1 VKLTTQWIE
10 EVRQICG
17 KAIPVILV
25 ACKADLRDKAIAN
38 GTFTPERYIDTVT
51 VSRHLL
57 HCRTIKAITDAQG
70 QRVAQSI
77 GARGYYETSSLLNQ
91 GVDSVFEAAT
101 RAAVLVR
108 DQGHGGVGNAYD
120 KDGNRESYRGTR
132 RADDEVS
139 GKCANCLVM

>member
-1 VKLTTQWIE
+1 MFYLFE
-10 EVRQICG
+10 G
-17 KAIPVILV
+17 
-25 ACKADLRDKAIAN
+25 
-38 GTFTPERYIDTVT
+38 
-51 VSRHLL
+51 
-57 HCRTIKAITDAQG
+57 RTNNQG

-120 KDGNRESYRGTR
+120 KDGNRESYRGTAR
-132 RADDEVS
+132 RDEEKA
-139 GKCANCLVM
+139 GKCGGCVVM

>member
-1 VKLTTQWIE
+1 MAS
-10 EVRQICG
+10 G
-17 KAIPVILV
+17 S
-25 ACKADLRDKAIAN
+25 
-38 GTFTPERYIDTVT
+38 FTPDKFIDTTT
-51 VSRHLL
+51 VSYLSHQLRSE
-57 HCRTIKAITDAQG
+57 ADSQG

-120 KDGNRESYRGTR
+120 KDGNRESSYRGTR
-132 RADDEVS
+132 RQEEEKTGMCGGCVI
-139 GKCANCLVM
+139 V